1 MKNKKYQDRNA
12 PVSNAQ
18 EASPELST
26 PVSFSSIKAESKSSN
41 LAFGK
46 GNFSIMILGV
56 LIILAGFIIMTM
68 DKEPF
73 GFGFLGITLGPI
85 IAFIGFM
92 IEFYAILKK

>member
-1 MKNKKYQDRNA
+1 MKNKKFQDRNT
-12 PVSNAQ
+12 PSVSPQ
-18 EASPELST
+18 EAATEIST
-26 PVSFSSIKAESKSSN
+26 PVSFNSVKAASQSSN

-46 GNFSIMILGV
+46 GNFTIMILGV

-73 GFGFLGITLGPI
+73 GFGFMGITLGPI
-85 IAFIGFM
+85 VAFIGFM